1 MRDEI
6 KAPTIVTGT
15 RLKKQVE
22 ALSFFRELR
31 YNNFTIFLTE
41 MNAMKQYFEIVDVT
55 AREVVGLKY
64 EPTVEVE
71 ITLDDETVGRA
82 SVPAGMKNAREISI
96 AVDNVNM
103 EISEALVAMN
113 ALDQASI
120 DRLLLEIDGTENT
133 SRLGANALMAVS
145 LACAKAAAISSG
157 LSLYNYIGGVNA
169 KMIPNLMEEGEAI
182 CLTDYAT
189 LTQFLNAA
197 AQEREKGKKLILS
210 AGSGEGE
217 DPVMADLAVAINA
230 EGLVTSSPAVY
241 NELMRIEEELFDVP
255 EYPET

>member
-1 MRDEI
+1 
-6 KAPTIVTGT
+6 
-15 RLKKQVE
+15 
-22 ALSFFRELR
+22 
-31 YNNFTIFLTE
+31 
-41 MNAMKQYFEIVDVT
+41 MNVMKQYFEIVDVT

-82 SVPAGMKNAREISI
+82 LVPAGMKNAREISI

-157 LSLYNYIGGVNA
+157 LSYA

-197 AQEREKGKKLILS
+197 AQERKKGKKLILS

>member
-1 MRDEI
+1 
-6 KAPTIVTGT
+6 
-15 RLKKQVE
+15 
-22 ALSFFRELR
+22 
-31 YNNFTIFLTE
+31 
-41 MNAMKQYFEIVDVT
+41 MKQYFEIVDVT
-55 AREVVGLKY
+55 ARKIVGLKF
-64 EPTVEVE
+64 EPTLEVE

-82 SVPAGMKNAREISI
+82 AVPAGMKNAREISI

-169 KMIPNLMEEGEAI
+169 KMIPDLMEEGEAL

-197 AQEREKGKKLILS
+197 ALKKKKQEKLVIS
-210 AGSGEGE
+210 AGTGESE
-217 DPVMADLAVAINA
+217 DSVIAALAVALNA
-230 EGLVTSSPAVY
+230 EGLVTSSTLVH
-241 NELMRIEEELFDVP
+241 NELIRIEEELFDVP
-255 EYPET
+255 EYPEE